1 MDKERVLVVD
11 DEIDFLGLMKM
22 VLEDCGIEVMVAES
36 GPEAFNL
43 LQENQGM
50 VDAIFL
56 DINMPIMNGVEVAR
70 KLRESEMTRDVY
82 IEFVTVWSE
91 EMLKKKFA
99 GVEKLY
105 NGYLEK
111 PLDVESLCRLA
122 ETIIEKHRKK
132 T

>member
-11 DEIDFLGLMKM
+11 DEIDFLGLMKL

-36 GPEAFNL
+36 GQEACNL
-43 LQENQGM
+43 LQENQVR
-50 VDAIFL
+50 VDAVFL
-56 DINMPIMNGVEVAR
+56 DINMPVMNGVEVAR
-70 KLRESEMTRDVY
+70 KLRESEITRDVY

-91 EMLKKKFA
+91 ETLKKQFP

-111 PLDVESLCRLA
+111 PLNVESLCQLA
-122 ETIIEKHRKK
+122 ETIVEKHRKK